1 MSPDLQRLIDLQRL
15 ESTIADAKA
24 RIATH
29 PQRLA
34 EADAQLAAAN
44 LLLESAKN
52 RLKDNQEARRTLDK
66 DIALYQGRLSKFRDQ
81 QSAVKTNKEYQALGH
96 EIETAQHDL
105 GAVELKVIER
115 MVEADGIAADVKQ
128 AESVFAARRKEIEAQ
143 KKQMGDELAVV
154 EAALKTATDER
165 AALLKA
171 IDQRL
176 VSTFEQVARVRKGI
190 AVTTATRD
198 GLCSVC
204 HVRLRPQVF
213 QQIRQNDS
221 IVQCDSCQRI
231 LYYVPPPPPAEG
243 AIFRL
248 PNPRCS
254 GPRPAVPRP
263 PTSMAARAEIRVL
276 RATAS
281 ASSAKTARLSN

>member
-15 ESTIADAKA
+15 ETTIADAKA
-24 RIATH
+24 TIAAH

-34 EADAQLAAAN
+34 DADAQLAAATEA
-44 LLLESAKN
+44 LESAKN
-52 RLKDNQEARRTLDK
+52 RLKDNQDARRALEK
-66 DIALYQGRLSKFRDQ
+66 DVALYQGRLAKFRDQ

-96 EIETAQHDL
+96 EIETAQRDL
-105 GAVELKVIER
+105 GGVEEKVIER

-128 AESVFAARRKEIEAQ
+128 AEAAYGARKKEIDAR
-143 KKQMGDELAVV
+143 KKEMGDELTAV
-154 EAALKTATDER
+154 EATLKRATDDR
-165 AALLKA
+165 AALLKE

-176 VSTFEQVARVRKGI
+176 VTTFEQVARVRKGI

-213 QQIRQNDS
+213 QQVRHNDT
-221 IVQCDSCQRI
+221 IIQCDSCQRI

-243 AIFRL
+243 AVVRQ
-248 PNPRCS
+248 P
-254 GPRPAVPRP
+254 
-263 PTSMAARAEIRVL
+263 
-276 RATAS
+276 
-281 ASSAKTARLSN
+281 